1 MNPADFLR
9 TLDDAKIVAAIGAAE
24 QRTSGQ
30 ICVWVSRKPI
40 TDALTAA
47 RRRFKKLRM
56 ARTKRRNAVLLYFAP
71 RPRLFAIVGD
81 TGVHEKC
88 GDEFWQKV
96 TAQLTG
102 DIREMPMTDAIVNAV
117 RTVGDLLAVH
127 FPHEPG
133 ESNELPD
140 KVEHD

>member
-1 MNPADFLR
+1 MHPTDFLR
-9 TLDDAKIVAAIGAAE
+9 TLEDAKIVTAIAAAE

-30 ICVWVSRKPI
+30 IRVWVSRKPV
-40 TDALTAA
+40 TDALDAA

-56 ARTKRRNAVLLYFAP
+56 ARTKGRNGVLLYFAP
-71 RPRLFAIVGD
+71 RNRLFAIVGD

-96 TAQLTG
+96 TAQLTH
-102 DIREMPMTDAIVNAV
+102 DIREMPMTDAMVNAV
-117 RTVGDLLAVH
+117 RTVGDLLAAH

-140 KVEHD
+140 KVERD